1 MASIEGM
8 DDQLD
13 LVEAALVALCCRT
26 AGRAAVGMS
35 PGELMGV
42 NEAFGALRR
51 MVDAAYAPVVA
62 EIARQ
67 SRPELGKESLAKRQ
81 GFRTPA
87 RLISAT
93 TGASVPEAIKLVA
106 VGEATAPRVSL
117 VGETL
122 PAKHPH
128 VADALAVGR
137 LSVTAASEITRLLD
151 ALPPRVAPAAV
162 AGMEK
167 TLVDAAPG
175 LTSDELRKLLVRAE
189 AILDPDGVESRERE
203 LREARYL
210 IVREDRTGAI
220 VVDGRFDPEA
230 GAPIKA
236 ALDGMVG
243 GMLRRRDRHQRPR
256 AAGSDRA
263 TEHSDARAD
272 DPGHAGVPGC
282 DDAVGGDRHSDAG
295 QDHDGDTAVRGTA
308 DAHGHDDTA
317 DPMADPRSMKQMYA
331 DALADVCRHALGCE
345 QTPTG
350 PSTTVIVRMNLTD
363 LEDRVGTGTIDGIT
377 RPVSAST
384 VRRMAADAQVIPVV
398 LGEDSEI
405 LDWGR
410 AKRLFTPAQKLATT
424 ERDGGCACCGLPPA
438 MTVVHHLKWWARDG
452 GRTDLNNAIALC
464 VACHHRTH
472 DDGCDIHI
480 DGVRT
485 PAKVSFTPP
494 PWLDSTRTPRLGGR
508 ARFDLV
514 A

>member
-128 VADALAVGR
+128 VADALAAGR

-162 AGMEK
+162 EGWRRLWW
-167 TLVDAAPG
+167 T
-175 LTSDELRKLLVRAE
+175 
-189 AILDPDGVESRERE
+189 
-203 LREARYL
+203 
-210 IVREDRTGAI
+210 
-220 VVDGRFDPEA
+220 
-230 GAPIKA
+230 
-236 ALDGMVG
+236 
-243 GMLRRRDRHQRPR
+243 RRR
-256 AAGSDRA
+256 G
-263 TEHSDARAD
+263 
-272 DPGHAGVPGC
+272 
-282 DDAVGGDRHSDAG
+282 
-295 QDHDGDTAVRGTA
+295 
-308 DAHGHDDTA
+308 
-317 DPMADPRSMKQMYA
+317 
-331 DALADVCRHALGCE
+331 
-345 QTPTG
+345 
-350 PSTTVIVRMNLTD
+350 
-363 LEDRVGTGTIDGIT
+363 
-377 RPVSAST
+377 
-384 VRRMAADAQVIPVV
+384 
-398 LGEDSEI
+398 
-405 LDWGR
+405 
-410 AKRLFTPAQKLATT
+410 
-424 ERDGGCACCGLPPA
+424 
-438 MTVVHHLKWWARDG
+438 
-452 GRTDLNNAIALC
+452 
-464 VACHHRTH
+464 
-472 DDGCDIHI
+472 
-480 DGVRT
+480 
-485 PAKVSFTPP
+485 
-494 PWLDSTRTPRLGGR
+494 
-508 ARFDLV
+508 
-514 A
+514 